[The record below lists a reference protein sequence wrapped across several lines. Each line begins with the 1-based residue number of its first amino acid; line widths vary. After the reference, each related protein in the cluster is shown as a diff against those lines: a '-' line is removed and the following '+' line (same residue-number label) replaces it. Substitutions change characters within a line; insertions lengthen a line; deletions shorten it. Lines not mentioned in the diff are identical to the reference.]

1 MDQETGALSRYGIL
15 EVRHMNMLY
24 NQRPLR
30 AAAMYFHE
38 MLVGGLQRDITSA
51 LGGWGVL
58 KEIHPESW

>member
-1 MDQETGALSRYGIL
+1 MS
-15 EVRHMNMLY
+15 MLY